1 MSNEAKVQIPNDIVN
16 ALNEMG
22 IYNIEQFVINL
33 LDDTINEKKGN
44 SFSDNEQEMLE
55 EQLQGLGYI

>member
-1 MSNEAKVQIPNDIVN
+1 MSNGTKIQVPNDIVN

-33 LDDTINEKKGN
+33 LDDTINEKES

>member
-1 MSNEAKVQIPNDIVN
+1 MSNDAKVQIPNDIVN

-33 LDDTINEKKGN
+33 LDDTIKEKKGN